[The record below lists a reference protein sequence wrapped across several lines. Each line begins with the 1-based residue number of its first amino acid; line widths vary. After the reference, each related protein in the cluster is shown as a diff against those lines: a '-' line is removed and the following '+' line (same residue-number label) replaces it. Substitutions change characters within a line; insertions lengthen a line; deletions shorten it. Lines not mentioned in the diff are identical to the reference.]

1 MRRIFS
7 GAKHVLICEFIS
19 LQAGATYF
27 VDTVDTGKW
36 SRRAVENLVH
46 APHSL
51 GIDHRPVGSRFC
63 NSERGRSR
71 ECSVARPSTN

>member
-1 MRRIFS
+1 MRRISS
-7 GAKHVLICEFIS
+7 GVKHTLIYEFIS

-46 APHSL
+46 APPFPR
-51 GIDHRPVGSRFC
+51 HRSPPRGVPVLQ
-63 NSERGRSR
+63 
-71 ECSVARPSTN
+71 